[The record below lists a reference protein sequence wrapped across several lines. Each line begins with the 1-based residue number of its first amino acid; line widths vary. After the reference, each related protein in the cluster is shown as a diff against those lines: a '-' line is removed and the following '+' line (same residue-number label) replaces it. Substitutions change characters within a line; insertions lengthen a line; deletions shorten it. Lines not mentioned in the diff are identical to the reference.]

1 MTLYFSGC
9 NDPIILFN
17 NIHRVSIHIYI
28 YLLSAHYYIIETTQK
43 SDDFIRVEEIK
54 NSLFHNK
61 RLLSKTV
68 MT

>member
-9 NDPIILFN
+9 NDSIILFN
-17 NIHRVSIHIYI
+17 NIHRVSIHI

>member
-17 NIHRVSIHIYI
+17 NIHRDSIHI

-43 SDDFIRVEEIK
+43 EVMI
-54 NSLFHNK
+54 
-61 RLLSKTV
+61 LLELKKSKTLYFIINGYCQKPL
-68 MT
+68 